1 VPNYLFLANNPALD
15 FVNTEV
21 VLSGK
26 PTDLMQSFAE
36 LTEWFAKAGLASMA
50 DMDRLAADWD
60 GSKEGSAAL
69 RAARG
74 LRGLLRSCL
83 EKLSQTGHLPG
94 TLAPCLNEH
103 LKNPRLATKV
113 ANHSGKL
120 QTELHWLFEKPADL
134 IVPLAHH
141 AAQLF
146 ATADYSAIRK
156 CEDPN
161 CVLWFHDTSKN
172 HSRRWCS
179 MELCGNRAKVAAFR
193 ERT

>member
-1 VPNYLFLANNPALD
+1 MPNYFFLANNPALD

-21 VLSGK
+21 ILAGR
-26 PTDLMQSFAE
+26 PTDLVGNFSDLAE
-36 LTEWFAKAGLASMA
+36 WCAKAALASA
-50 DMDRLAADWD
+50 SDMNRLAADWG
-60 GSKEGSAAL
+60 GSKEANAAL
-69 RAARG
+69 RTARQ
-74 LRGLLRSCL
+74 LRGLLRSSL
-83 EKLSQTGHLPG
+83 EKLARTGHLPV
-94 TLAPCLNEH
+94 TLAPFLNEQ

-113 ANHSGKL
+113 ANHQGKL
-120 QTELHWLFEKPADL
+120 QTRLYWLLEKPADL

-141 AAQLF
+141 AALLF

-161 CVLWFHDTSKN
+161 CVLWFNDTSKN

-193 ERT
+193 DRA